1 MAGDAGIPFEPAEL
15 VAKMRLVLDMTEEQ
29 RQELRRRAMERIR
42 ERYSWDSVTT
52 AYEEL
57 LRRIAG

>member
-1 MAGDAGIPFEPAEL
+1 
-15 VAKMRLVLDMTEEQ
+15 MRMVLDMREEQ
-29 RQELRRRAMERIR
+29 REELRRKAMERIR

-57 LRRIAG
+57 LRKAGA